1 MMLVKTIARIGST
14 DTGLAGVVSFLGF
27 LASLFDFC

>member
-1 MMLVKTIARIGST
+1 MMVVKTMARMGST

-27 LASLFDFC
+27 LASLFDFF